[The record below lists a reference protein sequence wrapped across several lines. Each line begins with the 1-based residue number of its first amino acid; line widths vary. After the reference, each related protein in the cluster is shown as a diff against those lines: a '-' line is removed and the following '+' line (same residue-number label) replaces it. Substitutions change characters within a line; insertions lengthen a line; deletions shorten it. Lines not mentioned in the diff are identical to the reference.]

1 MSILDDVDEIG
12 ALYGNSEDM
21 RFIGD
26 GVLAV
31 ESVSARCTGRVH
43 DHLS

>member
-1 MSILDDVDEIG
+1 MSILDEVDEIG
-12 ALYGNSEDM
+12 ALYSNSEAM

-31 ESVSARCTGRVH
+31 ESVSA
-43 DHLS
+43 